1 MNEKKKKKKL
11 RKMIP
16 RFYTKSTSITTT
28 TSKMLQKRVARMR
41 VTYLETR
48 DQVSGATIC
57 LIYRRPRHSVNR
69 AR

>member
-1 MNEKKKKKKL
+1 
-11 RKMIP
+11 
-16 RFYTKSTSITTT
+16 
-28 TSKMLQKRVARMR
+28 MLQKRVARMR

-69 AR
+69 ARRTAIPAIDIGVSRVKENGRS